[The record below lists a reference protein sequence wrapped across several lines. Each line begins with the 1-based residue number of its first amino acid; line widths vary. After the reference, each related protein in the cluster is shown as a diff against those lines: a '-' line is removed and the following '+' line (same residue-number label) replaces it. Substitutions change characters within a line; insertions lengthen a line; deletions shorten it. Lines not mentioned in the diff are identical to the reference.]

1 MNAAANKEPTPPA
14 MLKNYFKSGLRSLTK
29 NKLSSAINIL
39 GLALAV
45 GCCLVVFQFI
55 DFSMHFDNFNHKLDH
70 LFVIERVAEKN
81 GGEQL
86 WGNSP
91 SPMGPMLKAEFPQ
104 IKNSTRVNYTG
115 VIIKQGDNVFRENI
129 AFVDDA
135 FYQMFDYPVKW
146 GKKQQF
152 TDADGIVLSE
162 QLSTAFFGKEN
173 PVGKTLAVRF
183 YKNGQETIENC
194 TVKGV
199 FEKDP
204 DEASWNFSALVPYSK
219 MMALGMDRPGD
230 WNQSSSIT
238 FLEATDEAS
247 LDPIKNQSKKFL
259 QLYNAANTDDKIV
272 GFNYQPLKTMNFHS
286 YKVENQRFNSTHIAA
301 YIMLFVIAISTL
313 LLVYFN
319 YMNIA
324 MASAATRLK
333 EIGVR
338 KVMGSNRRQIIV
350 QFILENLILCTIA
363 VGVGLLLAKFFF
375 LPWFRQIIPIDLS
388 KNLFNNYRTW
398 AALLILIIISAL
410 SGAAYPAIYISA
422 FKPVNIL
429 KGNSKMGS
437 RNRFRKSLLGFQFFL
452 TFLTLSIAMAFV
464 RETKQIKAR
473 PWGYDPADNVVVTL
487 DKTASFDAF
496 KGELQNSNK
505 VRSVTGS
512 VQPLGQWT
520 RQLLIKAEGKDETVQ
535 SLSALPGFATQ
546 LGIPIT
552 RGRDLN
558 PQFPLD
564 QTDAVLVNQAFL
576 KQMRWTTG
584 VGKNI
589 TYQNH
594 HYQVVGDVNDFH
606 FQDFKTPVVP
616 LLILGCKPA
625 DVAYVYA
632 KTSSGLFSNAHT
644 AVGAAWK
651 KVNPNLPFEY
661 HYQDLVFDDY
671 FRGFVQVSQVT
682 GAASVI
688 MVVICISGIFGL
700 ALLILGKKMKEISV
714 RKVLGAGMTSIV
726 YLINREFLYAIG
738 FALLF
743 GLPLSWWLT
752 SLLFSVI
759 APESSVSVLPL
770 ILSFL
775 SLLAM
780 TAISVSWH
788 IFKAHTSNPT
798 RYLKDE

>member
-1 MNAAANKEPTPPA
+1 MI
-14 MLKNYFKSGLRSLTK
+14 KNYIKSGIRSLSK

-70 LFVIERVAEKN
+70 LFVIEKVAEKDGN
-81 GGEQL
+81 QQF

-91 SPMGPMLKAEFPQ
+91 APMGPMLKAEFPQ

-115 VIIKQGDNVFRENI
+115 VVIKQGDNVFRENI

-146 GKKQQF
+146 GKKQEF

-162 QLSTAFFGKEN
+162 ELARAFFGKEN
-173 PVGKTLAVRF
+173 PVGRSLSVHF
-183 YKNGQETIENC
+183 NKNGQEIIESC

-199 FEKDP
+199 FARQP
-204 DEASWNFSALVPYSK
+204 DEASWNFSALMPYSK
-219 MMALGMDRPGD
+219 MAALGMDRPGD
-230 WNQSSSIT
+230 WSESSAIT

-247 LDPIKNQSKKFL
+247 LDPIKDQSKKFL
-259 QLYNAANTDDKIV
+259 QLYNAANADDKIV
-272 GFNYQPLKTMNFHS
+272 AFHYQPLRTMNFHS
-286 YKVENQRFNSTHIAA
+286 YKVQNNQFNSTHIAA
-301 YIMLFVIAISTL
+301 YVMLVVIAISTL

-338 KVMGSNRRQIIV
+338 KVMGSSRKQIII

-363 VGVGLLLAKFFF
+363 VGLGLLLAKYVF
-375 LPWFRQIIPIDLS
+375 LPWFMQIVPMDLA
-388 KNLFNNYRTW
+388 KDLFTNYRTW
-398 AALLILIIISAL
+398 TALLLLVIISAL

-422 FKPVNIL
+422 FKPVNIM
-429 KGNSKMGS
+429 KGSSKMGS

-452 TFLTLSIAMAFV
+452 TFLTLSIALAFV
-464 RETKQIKAR
+464 RETKEIKAR
-473 PWGYDPADNVVVTL
+473 PWGYDPTGNLVVTL

-496 KGELQNSNK
+496 KAELQNNHAVS
-505 VRSVTGS
+505 SVTGS

-520 RQLLIKAEGKDETVQ
+520 RQLVIKAEGKDETVQ
-535 SLSALPGFATQ
+535 SLSVLPGFATQ

-552 RGRDLN
+552 KGRDLS
-558 PQFPLD
+558 PQFPSD
-564 QTDAVLVNQAFL
+564 QTDAILVNQAFL

-584 VGKNI
+584 IGKNI
-589 TYQNH
+589 TYQDH
-594 HYQVVGDVNDFH
+594 RYQIVGEVNDFH
-606 FQDFKTPVVP
+606 FQDFQTPVVP
-616 LLILGCKPA
+616 LLILGCKPK

-632 KTSSGLFSNAHT
+632 KTSSGLLSNAHT
-644 AVGAAWK
+644 AVGATWK

-661 HYQDLVFDDY
+661 FYQDLVFDNY
-671 FRGFVQVSQVT
+671 FRGFVQVSQIT

-714 RKVLGAGMTSIV
+714 RKVLGAGMSTIV
-726 YLINREFLYAIG
+726 YLINKEFVYAIG
-738 FALLF
+738 FAMLF
-743 GLPLSWWLT
+743 GLPMAWWLT
-752 SLLFSVI
+752 GLLFSVI
-759 APESSVSVLPL
+759 APESSVSALPL
-770 ILSFL
+770 LLSFI
-775 SLLAM
+775 SLIAM

-788 IFKAHTSNPT
+788 IVKAHTSNPT